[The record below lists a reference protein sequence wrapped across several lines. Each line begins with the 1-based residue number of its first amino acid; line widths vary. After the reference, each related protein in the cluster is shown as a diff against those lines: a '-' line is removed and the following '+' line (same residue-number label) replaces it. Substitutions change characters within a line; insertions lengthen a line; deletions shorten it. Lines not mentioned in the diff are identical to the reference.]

1 MHVKMLLERP
11 VMLGIR
17 ASTSHQHV
25 CKHNNDGCE
34 HDSSDLIGEF
44 FADLGL

>member
-1 MHVKMLLERP
+1 MLLERP

-25 CKHNNDGCE
+25 CKHSNDGRE

-44 FADLGL
+44 LADLGL